1 MNQFINTSEFISQ
14 LKKEGL
20 VIVSIAELEKISN
33 VEKQQK
39 RKDLLKRNWLTL
51 REILLLDLLPVKTK
65 TSLERWIQNGTFKQ
79 SEVSKNNKEQTIILT
94 SSLYRLGYAS

>member
-65 TSLERWIQNGTFKQ
+65 TSLERWVQNGTFRV

-94 SSLYRLGYAS
+94 SSLIRLGYV